1 MRCRSLLQ
9 NARIKLSI
17 ENNQWAPADMVLQL
31 LRNIGPRWRTDQI
44 IVTDTVYCSCC
55 RIDADSGFQ
64 AGLKYP
70 LTAGIHQTDFQR
82 LRAGIKSGRFSIEED
97 GVQR

>member
-1 MRCRSLLQ
+1 
-9 NARIKLSI
+9 
-17 ENNQWAPADMVLQL
+17 MVLQL
-31 LRNIGPRWRTDQI
+31 PPNIGPGWRTDQI

-55 RIDADSGFQ
+55 RIDVDSGFK

-82 LRAGIKSGRFSIEED
+82 LRAGIKSGSELYELEEARRMPY
-97 GVQR
+97 VMSK